1 MHACVCVGGCLQ
13 VPTGANTCI
22 CQVPKGA
29 KFNDIFVSTFE
40 TVQTAYLADVLLKHN
55 IPILVSGNTGTGKT
69 IVVNDR
75 ILALD
80 EAAYQNMNITFSAQ
94 TSARITQDLI
104 DSKLDKRRK
113 GVFGPPFGKRC
124 IIFVDDLNMPM
135 LETCVLQRHVLEAAP
150 PVRGCSHVFRGCN
163 TVSRGC
169 HLTCQVRRAAARR
182 AAAPVDGPRRLV

>member
-1 MHACVCVGGCLQ
+1 MCMRGGGSAGVHGCQ
-13 VPTGANTCI
+13 HTHI

-135 LETCVLQRHVLEAAP
+135 LETCVLQRHVLEAATLA
-150 PVRGCSHVFRGCN
+150 VRGCSHVFRGCN
-163 TVSRGC
+163 TVSRSC
-169 HLTCQVRRAAARR
+169 NLTYQVRRAAARR